1 MNNIK
6 ITIIT
11 ITLNSEKTVEKTIK
25 SIISQNYSNLEYIII
40 DGGSTDKTIEIV
52 NKYSSKISKIISER
66 DEGISDAFN
75 KGIRLA
81 TGDVIGI
88 INSDDILLPGAL
100 SALEENFEPNVDV
113 YRGNTIIWNDKN
125 DLKVREIP
133 SMKFKTLH
141 FFLKVSHQS
150 TFITKL
156 AYQKYGLYKKNYKF
170 LMDVDLLT
178 RFYNHKAKFKYINH
192 DIALYRMG
200 GITSTNIWRKKR
212 EMKDYIMSNNG
223 KLSDFLIYFGFNVLI
238 YYTKLII
245 NLFDANASRKLRNY
259 LKLNQ

>member
-1 MNNIK
+1 MYKPK
-6 ITIIT
+6 ISIIT
-11 ITLNSEKTVEKTIK
+11 ITYNSEKTLEDTIK
-25 SIISQNYSNLEYIII
+25 SVISQSYPNMEYIII
-40 DGGSTDKTIEIV
+40 DGKSSDNTLSIIE
-52 NKYSSKISKIISER
+52 KYRSKINLVISEP

-75 KGIRLA
+75 KGILNS
-81 TGDVIGI
+81 TGEIIGI
-88 INSDDILLPGAL
+88 INSDDILLDNAL
-100 SALEENFEPNVDV
+100 KTIAENYEYDVDV

-150 TFITKL
+150 TFITKS

-200 GITSTNIWRKKR
+200 GITSTNIFRKKR